1 MSKKTIAMRRLLWLV
16 FLTTIALSILIVL
29 VHGVFAASAGEIAF
43 ESARNGN
50 WDIYLLD
57 LQTEATRNLTHDPA
71 DDFTPAWSPDGA
83 QIAFVSDRDGDK
95 QPELYVMD
103 ADGDHLQRIAGGN
116 GQFANPM
123 WTSDGRSLVSMHGWQ
138 QLYRI
143 DPANGS
149 QQRLGTGFSPRLSP
163 DGKSLLYYAS
173 AANTEVYSN
182 IYLLNLANHH
192 ITDLT
197 AGTIHNW
204 GGNWSPDGSE
214 IVFVS
219 LLTGKSGIYMMNAD
233 GSNPHAVT
241 ESHNDVTP
249 GWSPDGRQIVY
260 ASGDDGRMQLYI
272 MNADGSN
279 RHAITNNS
287 GDNHAPAWRPQ

>member
-1 MSKKTIAMRRLLWLV
+1 MRRLFWLV
-16 FLTTIALSILIVL
+16 CLTTITLFILIAL
-29 VHGVFAASAGEIAF
+29 AQSVFAARAGEIAL
-43 ESARNGN
+43 ESNRDGN
-50 WDIYLLD
+50 SEIYLLD
-57 LQTEATRNLTHDPA
+57 LQTGTTRNLTHNPA
-71 DDFTPAWSPDGA
+71 DDFTPAWSPDGT

-103 ADGDHLQRIAGGN
+103 ADGRHLHRVAGGN

-123 WTSDGRSLVSMHGWQ
+123 WTSDGRALVSMHGWQ

-143 DPANGS
+143 DPVSGS
-149 QQRLGTGFSPRLSP
+149 EQRLGTGFSPRLSP

-182 IYLLNLANHH
+182 IYVLNLVTHH

-233 GSNPHAVT
+233 GSNSHAVT
-241 ESHNDVTP
+241 ESRNDVTP

-260 ASGDDGRMQLYI
+260 ASGDDGRMQLYT

-279 RHAITNNS
+279 RHAITDNPF
-287 GDNHAPAWRPQ
+287 DNHAPAWRPQ